1 VPRHAREGTSRQ
13 GQQEDKRKE
22 EAKDLKKIG
31 IGLLFLPPSKTRQEV
46 YSERGLGA
54 GGAGER
60 SEVMLIAF
68 KSRNGYQ
75 QVIIKVLFEFDCKKI
90 SSTSMI

>member
-1 VPRHAREGTSRQ
+1 MQRGYQSTGTA
-13 GQQEDKRKE
+13 GG
-22 EAKDLKKIG
+22 LKKIGSKDVKNIG

-68 KSRNGYQ
+68 KYRNGYQ
-75 QVIIKVLFEFDCKKI
+75 QVIMKVLFEFDCKI
-90 SSTSMI
+90 FQALA